1 MVLRRRDKMGRLIDA
16 DDLIG
21 VIQYNTNY
29 KPNKS
34 AIMADELIRYINRQP
49 VAYDVDKV
57 VERLETS
64 LETNTYYSKLY
75 DLGIKHA
82 IAIVKGAAKDE

>member
-1 MVLRRRDKMGRLIDA
+1 MRLIDA

-34 AIMADELIRYINRQP
+34 AIMADELIRYINSQP
-49 VAYDVDKV
+49 IAYDVDKV
-57 VERLETS
+57 VEQLEK
-64 LETNTYYSKLY
+64 ER
-75 DLGIKHA
+75 DLGLKSTGKYYHKPLVRAHYQNA
-82 IAIVKGAAKDE
+82 ISIVKGGGQE

>member
-1 MVLRRRDKMGRLIDA
+1 MGRLIDA

-34 AIMADELIRYINRQP
+34 TIMADELIRYINSQP
-49 VAYDVDKV
+49 TAYDVDKV
-57 VERLETS
+57 VGQLKNHERYIYDAVRDEDDYVVS
-64 LETNTYYSKLY
+64 LDK
-75 DLGIKHA
+75 A
-82 IAIVKGAAKDE
+82 ISVVKGGGWK

>member
-1 MVLRRRDKMGRLIDA
+1 MRLIDA

-34 AIMADELIRYINRQP
+34 AIMADELIRYINSQP
-49 VAYDVDKV
+49 TAYDVDKV
-57 VERLETS
+57 VKQLRECERYVYDAVSDED
-64 LETNTYYSKLY
+64 YYVISTEK
-75 DLGIKHA
+75 A
-82 IAIVKGAAKDE
+82 IEIVKGAVKDEAMP